1 MDEPHRRAHG
11 PRVHIRVHRARGDSR
26 AHIARRGQLLR
37 RTGGAFAIGA
47 KRPGRLS
54 LLRCRRSGRAKRKPE
69 RVAAQ
74 HRRHH
79 QQARQRP
86 WDDAPPR
93 TLRRAGV
100 GQRRR
105 PQALPLCR
113 RPRGEGSG
121 FLSLDMVD
129 SSRLREVALTPEEY
143 RVIVEKLRRP
153 PNAVELGMLGVLW
166 SEHCSYKSSK
176 TLLRRLPSSGA
187 SVLQGPGENA
197 GAVEIG
203 QGWAAVFK
211 IESHNHPSAIEP
223 YQGAATGVGGI
234 IRDVI
239 AMGARPIA
247 LLDSLRFGPLPASR
261 HHFEGVVAGIGGY
274 GNCIG
279 IPTVAGEVYFE
290 DCYAQNPI
298 VNAMCVG
305 IVPVQSLMRARAEG
319 TANSLLLVGADTGRD
334 GIHGAS
340 FASVELDE
348 TSSERRPAVQVGN
361 PFLEKCL
368 LEACMDLGRTDA
380 VVAVQDL
387 GAAGLTSSVA
397 ECAGRVPGAGAR
409 IDVSLVP
416 RRERAMSPYDVM
428 LSESQ
433 ERMLVVVQRGREEE
447 VERIFKTWD
456 LTSAVIGDVTD
467 DGHLT
472 VFDRTE
478 VAARLPI
485 DLLTDG
491 APQRRLVGIAP
502 EAPPSLH
509 LDSLPPLVN
518 AGESLLRLLESP
530 NLCSRRPVFRR
541 YDHMVGDSTVVA
553 PGGDAA
559 VLRIKGTRL
568 GLAMTTDCN
577 ARYCHLDPNLGAQ
590 HAVAD
595 AARNI
600 VATGAEPLAV
610 TDCLNLA
617 NPDRPEVYWEL
628 EETIA
633 GLAQACRALEVPIVS
648 GNVSLYNDSSGA
660 SAIHPTPVV
669 GMIGL
674 IEDYGRRLEAGL
686 KNEGDFVLLV
696 GSSHNDLGG
705 SEYLKVEHG
714 TVAGR
719 PPVLD
724 LAREGAVNR
733 LILAAAKAGL
743 LRSAHDCAEGGMLV
757 ALAECCLLGGIG
769 VRCPA
774 LRPEAPLR
782 LDAAFFG
789 ETPGRFIVSAGSR
802 AMPELQTLSRRH
814 HVDTSRRGRSGGETI
829 ELEAQLRLALADARQ
844 AWEGGLLH

>member
-1 MDEPHRRAHG
+1 VSLDT
-11 PRVHIRVHRARGDSR
+11 VDSR
-26 AHIARRGQLLR
+26 
-37 RTGGAFAIGA
+37 
-47 KRPGRLS
+47 
-54 LLRCRRSGRAKRKPE
+54 
-69 RVAAQ
+69 
-74 HRRHH
+74 
-79 QQARQRP
+79 
-86 WDDAPPR
+86 
-93 TLRRAGV
+93 
-100 GQRRR
+100 
-105 PQALPLCR
+105 
-113 RPRGEGSG
+113 
-121 FLSLDMVD
+121 
-129 SSRLREVALTPEEY
+129 RLREVALTPEEY

-176 TLLRRLPSSGA
+176 ALLRRLPSAGEA
-187 SVLQGPGENA
+187 VLQGPGENA

-203 QGWAAVFK
+203 AGWAAVFK

-247 LLDSLRFGPLPASR
+247 LLDSLRFGPLPGSR
-261 HHFEGVVAGIGGY
+261 HHFDGVVAGIGGY

-279 IPTVAGEVYFE
+279 IPTVGGEVYFDE
-290 DCYAQNPI
+290 CYANNPI

-305 IVPVQSLMRARAEG
+305 LVRVDRLMRARAEG
-319 TANSLLLVGADTGRD
+319 TGNSLMLVGADTGRD

-348 TSSERRPAVQVGN
+348 SSSERRPAVQVGN

-368 LEACMDLGRTDA
+368 LEACMDLAQTDA

-416 RRERAMSPYDVM
+416 RRERGMTPYDVM

-433 ERMLVVVQRGREEE
+433 ERMLVVVQRGRESE
-447 VERIFKTWD
+447 VERIFQIWD

-472 VFDRTE
+472 VFDQTQ
-478 VAARLPI
+478 VVARLPI

-491 APQRRLVGIAP
+491 APLRRLASTAP
-502 EAPPSLH
+502 EPAPSLH
-509 LDSLPPLVN
+509 LDSLPPLLDP
-518 AGESLLRLLESP
+518 GESLLRLLASP
-530 NLCSRRPVFRR
+530 NLCSRRPIFRR

-559 VLRIKGTRL
+559 LLRVKGTRL

-590 HAVAD
+590 HAVAE

-600 VATGAEPLAV
+600 VATGARPLAV
-610 TDCLNLA
+610 TDCLNFA

-648 GNVSLYNDSSGA
+648 GNVSLYNDSAGT

-669 GMIGL
+669 GMIGV
-674 IEDYGRRLEAGL
+674 IDDYGRRLEAGL
-686 KNEGDFVLLV
+686 KHEGDFVLLV

-719 PPVLD
+719 PPALD
-724 LAREGAVNR
+724 LAREGVVNR
-733 LILAAAKAGL
+733 LILAAAKAGQ
-743 LRSAHDCAEGGMLV
+743 LRSAHDCADGGMLV
-757 ALAECCLLGGIG
+757 ALAECCLLGGMG

-789 ETPGRFIVSAGSR
+789 ETPGRFIVSVASR
-802 AMPELQTLSRRH
+802 AMPELQTLARRH
-814 HVDTSRRGRSGGETI
+814 HVEISLLGMSGGDTVEF
-829 ELEAQLRLALADARQ
+829 EGQLRLSVDQIRQ
-844 AWEGGLLH
+844 AWETGLQF